1 MNQTTAGCNEL
12 QPKFPLGEIVS
23 TPNALDK
30 IPNDEILNAL
40 YRHSQ
45 GDWGSLDL
53 EDLQSN
59 ERALR
64 FGGRLFSSYLSSQNV
79 KFYVITECDRSVTTV
94 LLPKDY

>member
-1 MNQTTAGCNEL
+1 MNRSTAGCNEL

-30 IPNDEILNAL
+30 IPLDEILNGL

-45 GDWGSLDL
+45 GDWGSLDA

-64 FGGRLFSSYLSSQNV
+64 FGGRLFSSYHSSQDV
-79 KFYVITECDRSVTTV
+79 KFYVITECDHAVTTV
-94 LLPKDY
+94 LLPEDY